1 MFLSNVCFQRDVVAG
16 QLLAAEQA
24 SVHDIVEFQQ
34 ASAVTVIAP
43 AVFCNILNA
52 VISPPTLGAFVEALV
67 EPLRWTILGQA
78 RFELRTLPVHNLV
91 HHFLQDGLDDPR
103 GTSTT
108 YDGLLKN
115 IRLYRQYCCILVVLV
130 ALLLLKW
137 TGKMARTNVRLC
149 RPIYRRIFNQI
160 TSIDSTNDVLLEFS
174 LWSILELSL
183 TPFFTVLFLIVQ
195 KLSSLLGSPKF
206 QLVDIWE
213 GLTATLNGFGT
224 LTTGIGI
231 LVKFTASKMVVW
243 GFRSKEPNF
252 RAIKKG
258 HSGLTC
264 IIYLPD
270 ICI

>member
-24 SVHDIVEFQQ
+24 SVHDIVELQQ
-34 ASAVTVIAP
+34 APAVTVIAP

-160 TSIDSTNDVLLEFS
+160 TSIDSTSDVLFEFS
-174 LWSILELSL
+174 LWSILELWPEDLSDH
-183 TPFFTVLFLIVQ
+183 FAVKYV
-195 KLSSLLGSPKF
+195 LSSP
-206 QLVDIWE
+206 
-213 GLTATLNGFGT
+213 TASVSYSGRR
-224 LTTGIGI
+224 
-231 LVKFTASKMVVW
+231 KFTFCGVRGCLLVIVHCDK
-243 GFRSKEPNF
+243 NF
-252 RAIKKG
+252 QK
-258 HSGLTC
+258 C
-264 IIYLPD
+264 IILPSFMA
-270 ICI
+270 IIKLLT